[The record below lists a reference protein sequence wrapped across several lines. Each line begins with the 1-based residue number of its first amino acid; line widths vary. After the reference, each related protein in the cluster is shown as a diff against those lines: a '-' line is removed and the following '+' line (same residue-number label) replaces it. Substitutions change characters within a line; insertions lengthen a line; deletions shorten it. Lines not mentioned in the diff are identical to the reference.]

1 MGANVIRLVRTDHR
15 RITDLTERLGRR
27 YRAGES
33 LPTQLSTEIRAHAVA
48 SMDCLLPFAEDRVA
62 ELGPEYA
69 ETLVDLA
76 AAAARLEDSSSHRV
90 PAPVVEQVNSAMR
103 RHIDVEESVVFNE
116 LDHAVSV
123 ERLRLLGEAF
133 KRGRDAA
140 LKSQGERVGRYARP
154 RVSRAELYERARYR
168 GIAGRSAMSRSELLS
183 ALKESK

>member
-15 RITDLTERLGRR
+15 KITDLTRRLGRR

-33 LPTQLSTEIRAHAVA
+33 LPAQISTEIRAHAVA
-48 SMDCLLPFAEDRVA
+48 SGDCLLPFAEDRVDD
-62 ELGPEYA
+62 LDPEYA
-69 ETLVDLA
+69 ETLDELTDA
-76 AAAARLEDSSSHRV
+76 AAALEDASDPV
-90 PAPVVEQVNSAMR
+90 PPEVVEQVNSAVR
-103 RHIDVEESVVFNE
+103 HHIDVEEAAV
-116 LDHAVSV
+116 LDQLDNTVSV

-140 LKSQGERVGRYARP
+140 RKARGERVGKYSRP

-183 ALKESK
+183 ALKESE